1 MSNTVKL
8 PTCPKCHAPIPAEA
22 PQGLC
27 PRCVLLGA
35 ATATEQGVPATATS
49 EIPSLERIAAA
60 FPQLEVLEL
69 IGRGGMGFVFKA
81 RQPHL
86 DRFVALK
93 LLPDKLAKDALFA
106 ERFNREG
113 RVLARLNHPNIVSVY
128 DFGQAG
134 GFYYL
139 AMEYVDGVNLRQ
151 AMRAGRFSPAEALAL
166 VPKVCEA
173 LQYAHEQGILHR
185 DIKPENI
192 LLDTKGRVKIADFG
206 IAKLVGEDQTS
217 VTLTNTGAALGT
229 PHYMAPEQFEKPATV
244 DHRADIYS
252 LGVVFYELL
261 TGELPIG
268 RFAAPSSK
276 TPVNSTVDD
285 VVFRTLE
292 KDRERRFQSAGEMK
306 TQVEHLGEGTNA
318 APPAAAEK
326 PASAPP
332 ALPAP
337 AWMKRLGVL
346 FCLLGGVAL
355 LPTLLSLGSNM
366 HVYHSGMFLAF
377 TGVALLT
384 RNGQWRMAAIVANVI
399 GLVMP
404 LASVIS
410 VMFLSRNGTLPPGWS
425 LGIPGLVDSAGL
437 GIALALVQT
446 VAFAIGLWAL
456 LRPAAKPHFLA
467 APYVPVGRVYSWW
480 VISGTA
486 LVGMSL
492 PQPLS
497 MIGSILA
504 GRSGFGPA
512 DFWAALS
519 NVAMP
524 GLGGTLI
531 GWLALN
537 KIRESGGRERGLP
550 LALFATLTWP
560 LILLSALTVGLPM
573 LLVTRG
579 EPTLENMFGRFLVLL
594 LPAGVIGFG
603 FWLVQATKRWANQ
616 KPAPHER
623 GILRWSFIVVLIIG
637 MGAVMVFKPSRHE
650 VSLPPAP
657 NGKSV
662 ALPPVAKT
670 KVVELSLHKNHPGS
684 IFLTTTSPLGPDEA
698 LVPIFERPDG
708 SREMGQFLTHFS
720 RDNNRTQE
728 RATAVWRWAGDGSYP
743 PEEAKRIETLLE
755 ENFVGRPL
763 TLVAGQPLHL
773 FSLAN
778 RAGGVLRC
786 HLDYQPDFAENAYR
800 STESDQA
807 MVRVEQGI
815 VSSGSRSTLIL
826 FLKPSIPP
834 GHSLQPICNG
844 TIGTSGSTERTISQS
859 SGYASFTCNWS
870 FPASFTSND
879 VFAAQAQCDTLR
891 QSPPFPIPS
900 GGRQLLFAVTNQAG
914 EVHRGYLEL
923 VKPAASLAVTRSTEL
938 DEADEIRIRLAR
950 EQFKEAKQMTEAGA
964 GSQQF
969 LADAERRLAIAE
981 ARGDAVAVARANLK
995 FADQALRAA
1004 KENFEAGVVSA
1015 PALRIAESEQAIAE
1029 LDLKAALKSTK
1040 ATPK

>member
-113 RVLARLNHPNIVSVY
+113 RVLAKLNHANIVSVY

-252 LGVVFYELL
+252 LGVVFYEML

-318 APPAAAEK
+318 AAQANPHRTEPEERSYSRWSIYGALSVGLSLPVPFAAILALISGRGGVGPAALWL
-326 PASAPP
+326 
-332 ALPAP
+332 ALSS
-337 AWMKRLGVL
+337 
-346 FCLLGGVAL
+346 VAL
-355 LPTLLSLGSNM
+355 
-366 HVYHSGMFLAF
+366 
-377 TGVALLT
+377 
-384 RNGQWRMAAIVANVI
+384 
-399 GLVMP
+399 
-404 LASVIS
+404 
-410 VMFLSRNGTLPPGWS
+410 
-425 LGIPGLVDSAGL
+425 
-437 GIALALVQT
+437 
-446 VAFAIGLWAL
+446 
-456 LRPAAKPHFLA
+456 
-467 APYVPVGRVYSWW
+467 
-480 VISGTA
+480 
-486 LVGMSL
+486 
-492 PQPLS
+492 
-497 MIGSILA
+497 
-504 GRSGFGPA
+504 
-512 DFWAALS
+512 
-519 NVAMP
+519 P
-524 GLGGTLI
+524 GLGGTLL
-531 GWLALN
+531 GWLGLN
-537 KIRESGGRERGLP
+537 EIRESRGRVRGLP
-550 LALFATLTWP
+550 LAMFATLFWP
-560 LILLSALTVGLPM
+560 LTILGALTIGVPM
-573 LLVTRG
+573 FWAVPGG
-579 EPTLENMFGRFLVLL
+579 EPTTASTIGRLLVLL
-594 LPAGVIGFG
+594 LPAAVIAFG
-603 FWLVQATKRWANQ
+603 FWVIHATARWASQ
-616 KPAPHER
+616 QQVVQQR
-623 GILRWSFIVVLIIG
+623 GLLKWVFIVVLLIG
-637 MGAVMVFKPSRHE
+637 MGVVL
-650 VSLPPAP
+650 VTNP
-657 NGKSV
+657 NQRRA
-662 ALPPVAKT
+662 ALPPPQPIVGGSSGALSDAKT
-670 KVVELSLHKNHPGS
+670 KVVELSLFRNHGDS

-698 LVPIFERPDG
+698 VVPILERPDG
-708 SREMGQFLTHFS
+708 RREMGQFITILS
-720 RDNNRTQE
+720 RENNRAQE
-728 RATAVWRWAGDGSYP
+728 RATAIWQWEKDGRYP
-743 PEEAKRIETLLE
+743 PEETKRIETLLE
-755 ENFVGRPL
+755 ENVAGRSL
-763 TLVAGQPLHL
+763 TLTAGQPLHL
-773 FSLAN
+773 FSLTN
-778 RAGGVLRC
+778 RSGGVLRC

-815 VSSGSRSTLIL
+815 VSSSSGLPSTLIVW
-826 FLKPSIPP
+826 LKPSLPP
-834 GHSLQPICNG
+834 GHSLQPTCDG
-844 TIGTSGSTERTISQS
+844 TIGTSGPTERTISQS
-859 SGYASFTCNWS
+859 PGNASFTCNWR

-891 QSPPFPIPS
+891 QSPPFALPS
-900 GGRQLLFAVTNQAG
+900 GGRQLLFAVTNQVG
-914 EVHRGYLEL
+914 EIHRGYLEL
-923 VKPAASLAVTRSTEL
+923 TKPAAFPAVARSTEL

-995 FADQALRAA
+995 FADQALRVARA
-1004 KENFEAGVVSA
+1004 SFEAGVISA